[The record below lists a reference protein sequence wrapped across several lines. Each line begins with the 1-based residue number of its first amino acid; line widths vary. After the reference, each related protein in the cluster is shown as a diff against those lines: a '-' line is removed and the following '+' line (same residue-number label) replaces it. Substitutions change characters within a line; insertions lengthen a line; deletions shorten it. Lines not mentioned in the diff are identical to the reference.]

1 MEASMKFAFATR
13 YSMLPALTDRKVIAA
28 ALAFCIAVFLPATL
42 FAQNS
47 TSPQGGTAIYTQ
59 PAICA
64 SSQTGFNG
72 SQNFQPC
79 VDSANNGQWFTV
91 MNASVKTST
100 NKTLFVSPSLVTGL
114 YTNTQVKGNGSSQT
128 ATAVASVAVRV
139 LLDCT
144 NCGNTGAMQTQPALF
159 TTAGF
164 PDAAG
169 SGIVFDARIQQLTA
183 TLGQAITSTCLIDI
197 TTCSQEVVD
206 LILST
211 TSAHTFNFIL
221 SEVGAGQHTITVQA
235 RLDAGN
241 VCYNTNGSVT
251 TCSNTDVVN
260 TTLGS
265 SVGAAVFGLGSVTV
279 MPVQLA
285 PGFSF

>member
-1 MEASMKFAFATR
+1 MRCTPGKA
-13 YSMLPALTDRKVIAA
+13 MLPIFGNNKLTLLFA
-28 ALAFCIAVFLPATL
+28 ALAIAALAPNYL
-42 FAQNS
+42 SAQTS
-47 TSPQGGTAIYTQ
+47 TSPQGGAAIYPG
-59 PAICA
+59 PAVCV
-64 SSQTGFNG
+64 SSQNIAG

-79 VDSANNGQWFTV
+79 MDSNNNGQWFTV

-100 NKTLFVSPSLVTGL
+100 NKTLFVSPSLVTGI
-114 YTNTQVKGNGSSQT
+114 YTNTQVKGNGTSQT

-139 LLDCT
+139 LLDCA
-144 NCGNTGAMQTQPALF
+144 NCVAVGSAQTVAALF
-159 TTAGF
+159 PAGAGF
-164 PDAAG
+164 PDQSG

-183 TLGQAITSTCLIDI
+183 VLGQAITMACIADV
-197 TTCSQEVVD
+197 TTCSQELVG

-221 SEVGAGQHTITVQA
+221 PEVGAGQHTITVQA

-241 VCYNTNGSVT
+241 ICYNSNGAIT

-265 SVGAAVFGLGSVTV
+265 SVSAAVFGLGSLTVT
-279 MPVQLA
+279 PVQLA

>member
-1 MEASMKFAFATR
+1 MKYTVPSGKSLLF
-13 YSMLPALTDRKVIAA
+13 LTQRSIMAVIATCCLA
-28 ALAFCIAVFLPATL
+28 ALASPAL
-42 FAQNS
+42 FAQTS
-47 TSPQGGTAIYTQ
+47 TSPQGSTAIFTQ

-64 SSQTGFNG
+64 SSQTGFTG
-72 SQNFQPC
+72 AQNFQPC

-91 MNASVKTST
+91 MNTSLKTST
-100 NKTLFVSPSLVTGL
+100 NKTLFVSPSLITGL

-144 NCGNTGAMQTQPALF
+144 NCGNAGSTQTSAATF
-159 TTAGF
+159 AAAGY
-164 PDAAG
+164 PDAGG

-183 TLGQAITSTCLIDI
+183 TLGNAITNTCLTNL
-197 TTCSQEVVD
+197 TTCPQEVVD

-211 TSAHTFNFIL
+211 TSAHGFNFIL
-221 SEVGAGQHTITVQA
+221 PEVGAGTHTITVQA

-241 VCYNTNGSVT
+241 VCFNNNGAVT
-251 TCSNTDVVN
+251 TCSSTDVVN

-265 SVGAAVFGLGSVTV
+265 SVSAALFGLGSVTV

-285 PGFSF
+285 PGFTF

>member
-1 MEASMKFAFATR
+1 MKYFVPSGKSLLF
-13 YSMLPALTDRKVIAA
+13 SLTQRRIMAVIATCCLA
-28 ALAFCIAVFLPATL
+28 ALASPAL
-42 FAQNS
+42 FAQTS
-47 TSPQGGTAIYTQ
+47 TSPQGGAAIFTQ

-64 SSQTGFNG
+64 SSQTNISG

-91 MNASVKTST
+91 MNSSVKAST
-100 NKTLFVSPSLVTGL
+100 NKTLFVSPSLITGL
-114 YTNTQVKGNGSSQT
+114 YTNTQVKGNGTSQT

-144 NCGNTGAMQTQPALF
+144 NCGGAGAMQTAPATF
-159 TTAGF
+159 TAAGF

-169 SGIVFDARIQQLTA
+169 SGVVFDARIQQLTA
-183 TLGQAITSTCLIDI
+183 TLGNAITSTCLTDL
-197 TTCSQEVVD
+197 TTCPQEVVD

-211 TSAHTFNFIL
+211 TSAHAFNFIL
-221 SEVGAGQHTITVQA
+221 PQVGAGNHTITVQA

-241 VCYNTNGSVT
+241 VCFNTNGST
-251 TCSNTDVVN
+251 STCSGTDVVN
-260 TTLGS
+260 TAEAS
-265 SVGAAVFGLGSVTV
+265 SVSAALFGLGSVTV

>member
-1 MEASMKFAFATR
+1 MQR
-13 YSMLPALTDRKVIAA
+13 GHALLLILAG
-28 ALAFCIAVFLPATL
+28 ALALCTTSLK
-42 FAQNS
+42 AQTG
-47 TSPQGGTAIYTQ
+47 TSPQGGAAIFTG
-59 PAICA
+59 PNAICA
-64 SSQTGFNG
+64 SSQSGISG

-79 VDSANNGQWFTV
+79 VDTNNNGQWFTV
-91 MNASVKTST
+91 MSASIKTST

-114 YTNTQVKGNGSSQT
+114 YTNTQVKGGSSGTSQT

-139 LLDCT
+139 LLDCS
-144 NCGNTGAMQTQPALF
+144 NCVTVGSPQTSAAYF
-159 TTAGF
+159 TAAGF

-183 TLGQAITSTCLIDI
+183 TLGSVITSTCVVDL
-197 TTCSQEVVD
+197 TTCTPEQMD

-211 TSAHTFNFIL
+211 TSAHSFNFIL
-221 SEVGAGQHTITVQA
+221 PTVGSGQHVITVQA

-241 VCYNTNGSVT
+241 VFYNNLGTIT
-251 TCSNTDVVN
+251 TCDSSNVVN
-260 TTLGS
+260 TSLAS
-265 SVGAAVFGLGSVTV
+265 SVSAALFGLGSVTV

>member
-1 MEASMKFAFATR
+1 MKCPSGTP
-13 YSMLPALTDRKVIAA
+13 MLPLLKRNRLAPIALFTCL
-28 ALAFCIAVFLPATL
+28 ALLPCTL
-42 FAQNS
+42 VAQSS
-47 TSPQGGTAIYTQ
+47 TSPQGGAAIFSG
-59 PAICA
+59 PNAVCV
-64 SSQTGFNG
+64 SSQSGISG

-79 VDSANNGQWFTV
+79 MDSSNNGMWFTV

-114 YTNTQVKGNGSSQT
+114 YTNTQVKGGSSGTSQT

-139 LLDCT
+139 LIDCS
-144 NCGNTGAMQTQPALF
+144 NCAAVASPQTTPAYF
-159 TTAGF
+159 AAAGY

-169 SGIVFDARIQQLTA
+169 SGIVFDARIQQLSA
-183 TLGQAITSTCLIDI
+183 VLGSVITSTCLTDL
-197 TTCSQEVVD
+197 TTCTPEQID

-211 TSAHTFNFIL
+211 TSAHAFNFIFPT
-221 SEVGAGQHTITVQA
+221 VGAGQHVITVQA

-241 VCYNTNGSVT
+241 VCFNNLGTVT
-251 TCSNTDVVN
+251 TCDSSSVVN
-260 TTLGS
+260 TSLAS
-265 SVGAAVFGLGSVTV
+265 SVSAAVFGLGSVTV

>member
-1 MEASMKFAFATR
+1 MICPSGKA
-13 YSMLPALTDRKVIAA
+13 MLPSLNRNYLAKIAVIACV
-28 ALAFCIAVFLPATL
+28 ALLSCTL
-42 FAQNS
+42 VAQTG
-47 TSPQGGTAIYTQ
+47 TSPQGGAAIFSG
-59 PAICA
+59 PSAICV
-64 SSQTGFNG
+64 SSQSGISG
-72 SQNFQPC
+72 QQNFQPC
-79 VDSANNGQWFTV
+79 MDSSNNGMWFTV

-114 YTNTQVKGNGSSQT
+114 YTNTQVKGGSSGTSQT

-139 LLDCT
+139 LLDCS
-144 NCGNTGAMQTQPALF
+144 NCAAIASPQTTPAYF
-159 TTAGF
+159 AAAGY

-183 TLGQAITSTCLIDI
+183 TLGSVITSTCLIDI
-197 TTCSQEVVD
+197 TTCTPEQID

-211 TSAHTFNFIL
+211 TSAHSFNFIL
-221 SEVGAGQHTITVQA
+221 PTVGSGQHVITVQA

-241 VCYNTNGSVT
+241 VCYNNLGTVT
-251 TCSNTDVVN
+251 ICDSNAVVN
-260 TTLGS
+260 TSLAS
-265 SVGAAVFGLGSVTV
+265 SVSAAVFGLGSVTV